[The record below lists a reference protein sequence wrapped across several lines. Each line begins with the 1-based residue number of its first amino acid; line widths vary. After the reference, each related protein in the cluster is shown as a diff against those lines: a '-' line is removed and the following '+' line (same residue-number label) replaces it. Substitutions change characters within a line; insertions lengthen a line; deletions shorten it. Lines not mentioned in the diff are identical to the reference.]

1 MALLKFNKGLVE
13 NLTTTKTPIAEG
25 NVYIT
30 SDSKEMYI
38 DVASDKRIKIS
49 DFVFTTQEGLAT
61 VELHDNLFYYVTDT
75 KAIVRYAGTNAEG
88 ARIWE
93 GINNTDQITT
103 LNGELL
109 KAQGDIAS
117 LKTADTTI
125 NQRIDGL
132 NAESIKSTDEII
144 VTTKVG
150 NYDVNEKIDANTSL
164 QDLILNMLCS
174 DSEPAVTQPGLTVS
188 GTETYI
194 EVGSNKDVSVTATF
208 TSGSY
213 PYGYA
218 LNEDG
223 SVATTQEGADGA
235 EKAKGVKKDGGTGVV
250 LNYLDINYNGN
261 ILTNWTSGN
270 SISVTVNSGVK
281 TSKTTTSVN
290 GLAKHSA
297 GNIPVS
303 ILSNKY
309 KDKAIAENTN
319 KTAKHSNMFKW
330 YVPMFKGFKYGTD
343 LIADPANIT
352 AAQVAGLTKVT
363 DATAYNETKPT
374 AETATGSWKQFFVA
388 VPKTFS
394 NNKTYTLIKEG
405 TSAGIADSNKL
416 PLTVQQAKDVT
427 LTFGTASIVYEVFYV
442 NLDAAYDTKAITLT
456 WVEG

>member
-1 MALLKFNKGLVE
+1 MALLKFNKGLIE
-13 NLTTTKTPIAEG
+13 NLPAAKNEG

-38 DVASDKRIKIS
+38 DVAADKRIKIS
-49 DFVFTTQEGLAT
+49 DFIFVTNTELAT
-61 VELHDNLFYYVTDT
+61 VELYDNLFYYVTDT
-75 KAIVRYAGTNAEG
+75 KTIVRYAGEDENG
-88 ARIWE
+88 NRIWE
-93 GINNTDQITT
+93 GINNTDQIIG
-103 LNGELL
+103 LNTRLLTAEGEIDAL
-109 KAQGDIAS
+109 Q
-117 LKTADTTI
+117 TADNNI
-125 NQRIDGL
+125 NNRIDSL

-174 DSEPAVTQPGLTVS
+174 DSAPTITQPSLTVT

-194 EVGSNKDVSVTATF
+194 EVGSSRDVSVTATF

-223 SVATTQEGADGA
+223 TVATTQTGDDGD
-235 EKAKGVKKDGGTGVV
+235 EKAKGVKKDGGTGVI
-250 LNYLDINYNGN
+250 LNYLDINYNGQV
-261 ILTNWTSGN
+261 LTNWTSGN
-270 SISVTVNSGVK
+270 SVSVTVSSGIK
-281 TSKTTTSVN
+281 TSKASASVK

-309 KDKAIAENTN
+309 KSKAIAENTN
-319 KTAKHSNMFKW
+319 KTAQHSNMFKW

-352 AAQVAGLTKVT
+352 ATQVTGLTKVSG
-363 DATAYNETKPT
+363 ATAYNETKPT

-388 VPKTFS
+388 IPKTFS
-394 NNKTYTLIKEG
+394 NNKSYTLIKED
-405 TSAGIADSNKL
+405 SAAGIADSNKL
-416 PLTVQQAKDVT
+416 PLTVQQAQDVT
-427 LTFGTASIVYEVFYV
+427 VTFGTASIVYEVFYV
-442 NLDAAYDTKAITLT
+442 SLDAAYDTKTINLT